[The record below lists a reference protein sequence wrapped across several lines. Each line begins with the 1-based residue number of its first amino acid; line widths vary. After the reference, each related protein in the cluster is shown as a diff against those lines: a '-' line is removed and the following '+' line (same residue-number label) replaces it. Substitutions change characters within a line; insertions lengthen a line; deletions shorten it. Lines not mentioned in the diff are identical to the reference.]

1 MKDKKSH
8 VVIIVLGIAALYL
21 LYTRYK
27 ASSVSAST
35 APTNT
40 APAGQTGVMYG
51 AAGAPNF
58 TTPYLQPTPGVSDS
72 VVNMFGNS
80 GQPFQSDIT
89 VNLTTNP
96 FSQLTQKYIPLYGF
110 VGMAAP

>member
-8 VVIIVLGIAALYL
+8 VVIIVLGIGALYL

-27 ASSVSAST
+27 ASSVSTSAT
-35 APTNT
+35 PTNT
-40 APAGQTGVMYG
+40 TPTGVTYG
-51 AAGAPNF
+51 ASGAPNF
-58 TTPYLQPTPGVSDS
+58 TTPYLQPTPGISDS
-72 VVNMFGNS
+72 VVNIFGNS

-89 VNLTTNP
+89 VNVTTNP

-110 VGMAAP
+110 VGMSAP